1 MAIIRK
7 NELKQ
12 MNEVMLNSKLTELK
26 RELIR
31 YNSQLSTGTPPENP
45 GKIRAIKR
53 TIARLNTSLKLKQ
66 KPQVSVVKEE
76 KQKS

>member
-7 NELKQ
+7 SELKQ
-12 MNEVMLNSKLTELK
+12 MNEALLNERLEYLR

-45 GKIRAIKR
+45 GKIRAVKR
-53 TIARLNTSLKLKQ
+53 TIARLNTLIRLKQ
-66 KPQVSVVKEE
+66 IAKPVKQGEE
-76 KQKS
+76 KQKA